1 MKWILMVLAVLVVA
15 ASAGYVGFLLGRE
28 SAPPG
33 EKAKEEEEKA
43 ATAKVK
49 VAPARLAGIGKPIV
63 GYGVVRAA
71 PEAVHV
77 FSVPYE
83 SRVRRFQVT
92 PGQAVAAAA
101 VLLEVDPS
109 PGTLLQVEQAKGNVA
124 SATRKVAQ
132 AKHAFALDLREAR
145 STRDSTAKLFAQTK
159 RRMEMK
165 LATSQELVQAQQEM
179 DLALMKLESL
189 EKLDTTAEILQAQQD
204 LQLAQLQLAS
214 LEKLGIGAPTVRTE
228 TAGVVNNLMAQEGQ
242 IVPAGGPL
250 VELAEEKRTEVRL
263 SVNPPDAADLK
274 PGQAMTVALVNDTDA
289 KPVEGRVRLIT
300 QRVNPASRLVEV
312 FVALPPDTRWLL
324 ESYVRGRASVNEKQA
339 LVVPRAAVLPE
350 EEKHILFTLKDGK
363 AVEHEVEIGL
373 ENDEVVE
380 ILGGGIKAGDAVVI
394 QGNYELK
401 PGMAVEIEKP
411 GEEKEKSAPAAGKE
425 KEKGKEKG
433 EDKEKAPKAEKK
445 APAAATEKAP

>member
-1 MKWILMVLAVLVVA
+1 MKWILVVLAVLVMA

-33 EKAKEEEEKA
+33 EKAKEEEKA

-49 VAPARLAGIGKPIV
+49 VAPARLAAIGKPIV
-63 GYGVVRAA
+63 GYGMVRAA

-109 PGTLLQVEQAKGNVA
+109 PGTLLQVEEAKSNVA

-132 AKHAFALDLREAR
+132 AKHAFALDLQEAR

-159 RRMEMK
+159 RRMDMK

-189 EKLDTTAEILQAQQD
+189 EKLDTTPEILQAQQD
-204 LQLAQLQLAS
+204 LQLAELQLAS
-214 LEKLGIGAPTVRTE
+214 LEKLGIGAPPVRTE
-228 TAGVVNNLMAQEGQ
+228 MAGVVNNLMAQEGQ

-324 ESYVRGRASVNEKQA
+324 EAYVRGRASVNEKQA
-339 LVVPRAAVLPE
+339 LVVPRAAVLPG

-373 ENDEVVE
+373 ENDEVME
-380 ILGGGIKAGDAVVI
+380 ILGGEIKAGEEVVI
-394 QGNYELK
+394 QGNYELE

-411 GEEKEKSAPAAGKE
+411 GEEKEKSVPAAGKE
-425 KEKGKEKG
+425 TEKGKEKG
-433 EDKEKAPKAEKK
+433 EEKGKAPKADKK
-445 APAAATEKAP
+445 GPAAATEKAP